1 MKVDRISL
9 DPICPKPLIYAGS
22 LSLLYEGMANAP
34 DIRFFRDRKGQT
46 IAYSRHGEGPLVI
59 CPAWWV
65 SHVEKDWGHESFQ
78 HFFSLLGEGVSLV
91 RYDRHGV
98 GLSDREIVSQ
108 SLEDEAAL
116 LEDLTAEL
124 GEERYSFF
132 AVSCGAPTAVLHAAR
147 HPERVERICFYG
159 AYADGQ
165 TLCPPEVQQAVY
177 ATVKAHWGMGSRA
190 LADIF
195 LPDVDRDVVKA
206 FARHQRDAAE
216 ADVAAEL
223 LKLTYAIDARSY
235 LTSVTCPALL
245 LHRRHDRAIPF
256 EAARVLAAAIK
267 DARLVS
273 MTGASHPPWVNG
285 DEIAQTANR
294 FLRGQETL
302 VAATV
307 KTENGASGLDE
318 ANRCLRLAGERVEL
332 TPLEYAVMAELIAA
346 KDQIVTRDDL
356 LERVWKQPF
365 EGSNRIDTLIRGL
378 RKKLGDYASSIETVR
393 GHGYRF
399 GGWSQGEAQ
408 AGSQGK

>member
-1 MKVDRISL
+1 
-9 DPICPKPLIYAGS
+9 
-22 LSLLYEGMANAP
+22 MANAP
-34 DIRFFRDRKGQT
+34 DIRFFRDRKGQS
-46 IAYSRHGEGPLVI
+46 IAYSRHGTGPLVI

-65 SHVEKDWGHESFQ
+65 SHVEKDWGHESFRR
-78 HFFSLLGEGVSLV
+78 FFSLLGEAVSLV

-98 GLSDREIVSQ
+98 GLSDRETVSQ

-132 AVSCGAPTAVLHAAR
+132 AVSCGAPTAILHAAR

-159 AYADGQ
+159 AYAEGQ
-165 TLCPPEVQQAVY
+165 ALCPPEVQQAVY

-195 LPDVDRDVVKA
+195 LPDVDREVVKA

-216 ADVAAEL
+216 VDVAAEL
-223 LKLTYAIDARSY
+223 LKLTYAVDARSH
-235 LTSVTCPALL
+235 LAAVVCPTLL
-245 LHRRHDRAIPF
+245 IHRRHDRAIPF
-256 EAARVLAAAIK
+256 EAARALAAAIK

-273 MTGASHPPWVNG
+273 MTGASHPPWVDG
-285 DEIAQTANR
+285 DEIARTANR
-294 FLRGQETL
+294 FLRGEESSST
-302 VAATV
+302 ATAEAV
-307 KTENGASGLDE
+307 SAPFGLDH
-318 ANRCLRLAGERVEL
+318 ANRCLLLAGARVEL
-332 TPLEYAVMAELIAA
+332 TPLEYAVMAELTTAQ
-346 KDQIVTRDDL
+346 DQVVTRDDL
-356 LERVWKQPF
+356 LDRVWKQPF

-399 GGWSQGEAQ
+399 GGWAP
-408 AGSQGK
+408 KK